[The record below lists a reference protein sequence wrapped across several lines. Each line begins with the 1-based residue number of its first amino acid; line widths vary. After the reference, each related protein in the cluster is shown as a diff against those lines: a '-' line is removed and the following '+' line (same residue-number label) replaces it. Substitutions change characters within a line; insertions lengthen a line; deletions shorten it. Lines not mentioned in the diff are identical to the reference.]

1 MNTLSINICIQIAAE
16 NNINFEITS
25 ALESSYKEREIS
37 YWQVVVSR
45 FFINSDVDG
54 ELYGAQEGILIRDD
68 LIRTYAPNLTKMMDE
83 RDAWI
88 FLHVPMVILYITS
101 IWDQT
106 PRDGV
111 LWLNEKW
118 LNNLGLKEPTSLEE
132 LYQVLKAF
140 KEKDA
145 NGNGD
150 PNDEIPFLS
159 MKYNDALP
167 QTLYILLNYFDYRY
181 MAEFKLIVEGDKVRF
196 FPLTDECREA
206 LGYFTKLYQEGLV
219 NQDCFTL
226 ERDVAKA
233 KARAGDVVGS
243 FIGGSLTDILG
254 YSDNVLNYIAVTPWS
269 DTVELNNSVAKG
281 LLAIT
286 DKCKNPELLIAW
298 FDQFYTEE
306 GGILAEMGIEG
317 KTYKVKDNGEWEWY
331 LGNGYGDTVE
341 EIQRYLMKG
350 PHLTPKL
357 RDKLSSDSDP
367 YAVYQRADKKSD
379 EHGVRPLPILSLLM
393 MN

>member
-1 MNTLSINICIQIAAE
+1 MRKTKLVSLLSMMLSIVLIVTLFAGCVKQDKTSDSNKSQDTTESVSSTDKASEDDEISFPLKEKVTYTGFAPMRGEYSIDETFAFQIAAE

-25 ALESSYKEREIS
+25 ALESSYKETRDILLAGGE
-37 YWQVVVSR
+37 YPD

-54 ELYGAQEGILIRDD
+54 ELYGAQEGILIPLDD

-83 RDAWI
+83 RDAWD
-88 FLHVPMVILYITS
+88 FLTCTDGHIYTLPAF
-101 IWDQT
+101 WDQT

-243 FIGGSLTDILG
+243 FIGGSLT
-254 YSDNVLNYIAVTPWS
+254 
-269 DTVELNNSVAKG
+269 
-281 LLAIT
+281 
-286 DKCKNPELLIAW
+286 
-298 FDQFYTEE
+298 
-306 GGILAEMGIEG
+306 
-317 KTYKVKDNGEWEWY
+317 
-331 LGNGYGDTVE
+331 
-341 EIQRYLMKG
+341 
-350 PHLTPKL
+350 
-357 RDKLSSDSDP
+357 
-367 YAVYQRADKKSD
+367 
-379 EHGVRPLPILSLLM
+379 
-393 MN
+393 